1 MEIAVFHNHLL
12 YQVIKMKRIAIL
24 IIILLLATNIVV
36 AEEYET
42 TLDIEKGWNLV
53 SIYTINDMLDYDRY
67 YEENNILTAHMYD
80 RFNKNYIR
88 LYPEREQNKID
99 LFLTE
104 LGNVEEGGSP
114 TKYGTFTASSMW
126 INSRIDQQIE
136 FETLD
141 GPLDLQYIELDEGW
155 NFLSVTKEMIG
166 YYIKD
171 IKGTCDI
178 DVIHRFDNNDWAEM
192 DRTDYFEF
200 KEEYLGAG
208 ILVKSNNNCILGNPV
223 IENSPPPAIPN

>member
-1 MEIAVFHNHLL
+1 
-12 YQVIKMKRIAIL
+12 VIKMKKIAIL
-24 IIILLLATNIVV
+24 MIFLLLATNIVV

-53 SIYTINDMLDYDRY
+53 TMYTIRDFLDNNKY
-67 YEENNILTAHMYD
+67 YEENNILTAYMYD
-80 RFNKNYIR
+80 RFNENYIR

-104 LGNVEEGGSP
+104 LGDVEEGGNP
-114 TKYGTFTASSMW
+114 MRYGTLTASSMW
-126 INSRIDQQIE
+126 INSRTDQQIT
-136 FETLD
+136 FRTLD
-141 GPLDLQYIELDEGW
+141 GPLDLEYIALDKGW
-155 NFLSVTKEMIG
+155 NFLSITKEMLG

-178 DVIHRFDNNDWAEM
+178 DVIHRFNKNDWAEM

-200 KEEYLGAG
+200 KKEYLGAG
-208 ILVKSNNNCILGNPV
+208 ILVKSNNDCILGNPV
-223 IENSPPPAIPN
+223 IENSEPPGLPN